1 MCDLEADVPAIC
13 AAHGSD
19 PIRFLDSDLAMLAE
33 DGILDIEKGFIERSP
48 PVANGMLHQVTAVA
62 LGSLA
67 MFSTSVP

>member
-33 DGILDIEKGFIERSP
+33 DGILDIEKGFIRVRQEHRFVVRS
-48 PVANGMLHQVTAVA
+48 VAAAFDAFLDRV
-62 LGSLA
+62 
-67 MFSTSVP
+67 VP